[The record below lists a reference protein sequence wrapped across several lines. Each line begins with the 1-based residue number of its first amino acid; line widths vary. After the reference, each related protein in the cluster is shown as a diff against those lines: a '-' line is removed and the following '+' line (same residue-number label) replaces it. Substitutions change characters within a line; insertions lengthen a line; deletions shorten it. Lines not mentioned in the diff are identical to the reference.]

1 MKFIHISDLH
11 LGKRINE
18 YSMIED
24 QKFILE
30 QILDIAEREQPQM
43 VLIAG
48 DVYDRSIPSTEALEI
63 FEGFLCRLSDA
74 GHQVYIISGNHDS
87 AERLSFGSR
96 LMEQSG
102 IHMAQALGKQTF
114 EGKAVYEL
122 EDEHGK
128 IDLYLLPFLK
138 PATLRHALLAAGKIT
153 EEEAAGIDTY
163 TKAMAAAIAAL
174 DVDPDRRNILVSH
187 QFVTGAKRSESE
199 EVMVGGLDN
208 IDGDVFDGFDY
219 VALGHLHGPQTL
231 GERAQIRY
239 CGSPLKYSFSE
250 VNQKKSVTVVEIGED
265 RTATIREVPLKPL
278 HEWIDICGTFEQ
290 VTGDDFLTQTDR
302 EAYTRITLLDEDDVP
317 DAVGRLKLCYPNMM
331 SMRYDNKRTRQEQD
345 LSHGAELEQRSE
357 MDLFREL
364 FEMQN
369 NMSMNE
375 KQTDL
380 VKKLIEEIKEEMI

>member
-96 LMEQSG
+96 LMEHSG

-114 EGKAVYEL
+114 EGRAAYEL

-231 GERAQIRY
+231 GERSQIRY